1 VKTAGAESLASNDAL
16 MKQLMNPTN
25 FINTDAFLSAKLTQK
40 DVENHCYILQSVIQV
55 QKTP

>member
-1 VKTAGAESLASNDAL
+1 
-16 MKQLMNPTN
+16 MNPTN